1 MPIKLNEAACDIGC
15 LALSKDEILIF
26 GGWNRNPLQN
36 AYVLRKYD
44 NIQQL
49 NGFPQRSDI
58 AKHELKMIEG
68 GGLDRPDFFL
78 CCGIAMKSE
87 KPDQVKICGHTS
99 LYNFD
104 FKQRKFVG
112 SQSV

>member
-36 AYVLRKYD
+36 AYVLRKFD

-87 KPDQVKICGHTS
+87 KPD
-99 LYNFD
+99 
-104 FKQRKFVG
+104 
-112 SQSV
+112 